1 MSSDVTAH
9 YTASADIAGRI
20 LAALAREHG
29 AGAPV
34 TVATLAPIDHFHARG
49 LAATEELARLL
60 DAQSG
65 DHVLDIG
72 AGIGGPARW
81 LAATFGCRV
90 TGIDLTP
97 EFCTA
102 ARRLVEATGLA
113 GKVTILEGDATHL
126 PFDDATFDRAWS
138 QNVIMNIADKARFYA
153 EAFRVLRPGGV
164 LALAN
169 VVAGTGGAMIYPV
182 PWASTAAESFLATV
196 DETRRDIAAAGFEI
210 VAFEDTSAA
219 RRAAARAN
227 RQKLET
233 AGLPRLGVHVFLGE
247 RYRDFQINSAR
258 NTETGAIGSIEVLAR
273 KPA

>member
-1 MSSDVTAH
+1 MSSGVTAH
-9 YTASADIAGRI
+9 YSASTDIAERI

-29 AGAPV
+29 AAAPV
-34 TVATLAPIDHFHARG
+34 TVAALAPIDHFHARG

-60 DAQSG
+60 GADAG

-72 AGIGGPARW
+72 SGIGGPARW
-81 LAATFGCRV
+81 LAATHGCRV

-97 EFCTA
+97 EFCAA
-102 ARRLVEATGLA
+102 ARRLNEVTGLA
-113 GKVTILEGDATHL
+113 DRVTIVEGDATRL
-126 PFDDATFDRAWS
+126 PFADGMFERAWS
-138 QNVIMNIADKARFYA
+138 QNVIMNIADKARFYG

-169 VVAGTGGAMIYPV
+169 IVAGTGGPMVFPV
-182 PWASTAAESFLATV
+182 PWASSAADSFLATA
-196 DETRRDIAAAGFEI
+196 DESRRAIVTAGFEI
-210 VAFEDTSAA
+210 VSFQDTSAA
-219 RRAAARAN
+219 RRAAALAN

-233 AGLPRLGVHVFLGE
+233 AGLPRLGVHAFLGE

-258 NTETGAIGSIEVLAR
+258 NTESGAIGAIEVLAR